1 MVVRTV
7 RAHDTAPRITHKV
20 VIRAKSH
27 LKDSQ
32 MLIIDIGV
40 ADIII
45 DVLVKF
51 RIVAMPDKFT
61 LVLVILTFD
70 VGSRIQGVTTRRR
83 GLIP

>member
-1 MVVRTV
+1 
-7 RAHDTAPRITHKV
+7 
-20 VIRAKSH
+20 
-27 LKDSQ
+27 